1 MPIFLFVKK
10 TMEIK
15 KISLETTTSWTI
27 SHRPQSFAEFIWQ
40 APIKSVLQTAIESA
54 KLRKA
59 PLGHILF
66 SGSSGF
72 GKTTLA
78 TIISQQMNTNIKV
91 VTGYAITKRSE
102 LVSLLNSLESW
113 DILFIDEIHRIK
125 PTLEEVLY
133 IAMED
138 FVIDML
144 MPEWWSIR
152 LPINPF
158 TLVWATTKPES
169 LSQPMK
175 NRFIYHFHFMDY
187 DLEEK
192 KTILDRYLQHYQIN
206 YEPHLLE
213 KFVQKV
219 ASVPREIHNLVIKIR
234 DYLISRQLPILT
246 SKDREEF
253 LKHSQIDDWGMMPIH
268 KKYLDILAD
277 FDRPVGVKTLAV
289 QLWVSEKNLE
299 EDIEPLLL
307 KLGKIEK
314 TTKGR
319 SLI

>member
-54 KLRKA
+54 KLREA

-91 VTGYAITKRSE
+91 VTGYALTKPSE

-192 KTILDRYLQHYQIN
+192 KTILDRYLQHYQVN

-289 QLWVSEKNLE
+289 QLGVSEKNLE

>member
-1 MPIFLFVKK
+1 
-10 TMEIK
+10 MEIK
-15 KISLETTTSWTI
+15 KISLETANSWTI
-27 SHRPQSFAEFIWQ
+27 SHRPQSFTEFIWQ

-54 KLRKA
+54 KLREA
-59 PLGHILF
+59 PLCHILF

-91 VTGYAITKRSE
+91 VTGYALTKPSE

-192 KTILDRYLQHYQIN
+192 KTILDRYLQHYQVN
-206 YEPHLLE
+206 YEPDLLE

-289 QLWVSEKNLE
+289 QLGVSEKNLE

-314 TTKGR
+314 TTKWR

>member
-1 MPIFLFVKK
+1 
-10 TMEIK
+10 MEIK
-15 KISLETTTSWTI
+15 KISLETATGWNI

-54 KLRKA
+54 KLREA

-91 VTGYAITKRSE
+91 VTGYALTKPSE

-192 KTILDRYLQHYQIN
+192 KTILDRYLQHYQVN
-206 YEPHLLE
+206 YEPDLLE
-213 KFVQKV
+213 RFVQKV

-289 QLWVSEKNLE
+289 QLGVSEKNLE

>member
-1 MPIFLFVKK
+1 
-10 TMEIK
+10 MEIK

-54 KLRKA
+54 KLREA

-91 VTGYAITKRSE
+91 VTGYALTKPSE

-192 KTILDRYLQHYQIN
+192 KTILDRYLQHYQVN
-206 YEPHLLE
+206 YEPDLLE

-268 KKYLDILAD
+268 KKYLNILAD

-314 TTKGR
+314 TTKWR

>member
-1 MPIFLFVKK
+1 
-10 TMEIK
+10 MEIK
-15 KISLETTTSWTI
+15 KISLETANSWTI
-27 SHRPQSFAEFIWQ
+27 SHRPQSFTEFIWQ

-54 KLRKA
+54 KLREA

-91 VTGYAITKRSE
+91 VTGYALTKPSE

-192 KTILDRYLQHYQIN
+192 KTILDRYLQHYQVN

-234 DYLISRQLPILT
+234 DYLISRQLPILS

-319 SLI
+319 NLI

>member
-15 KISLETTTSWTI
+15 KISLETATSWNI

-40 APIKSVLQTAIESA
+40 TPIKSVLQTAIESA
-54 KLRKA
+54 KLREA

-91 VTGYAITKRSE
+91 VTGYALTKPSE

-192 KTILDRYLQHYQIN
+192 KTILDRYLQHYQVN

-234 DYLISRQLPILT
+234 DYLISRQLPILS

>member
-1 MPIFLFVKK
+1 
-10 TMEIK
+10 MEIK
-15 KISLETTTSWTI
+15 KISLETATSWTI

-54 KLRKA
+54 KLREA

-91 VTGYAITKRSE
+91 VTGYALTKPSE

-192 KTILDRYLQHYQIN
+192 KTILDRYLQHYQVN
-206 YEPHLLE
+206 YEPDLLE

-289 QLWVSEKNLE
+289 QLGVSEKNLE

>member
-15 KISLETTTSWTI
+15 KISLETATSWTI
-27 SHRPQSFAEFIWQ
+27 SHRPQSFTEFIWQ

-54 KLRKA
+54 KLREA

-91 VTGYAITKRSE
+91 VTGYALTKPSE

-192 KTILDRYLQHYQIN
+192 KTILDRYLQHYQVN

>member
-1 MPIFLFVKK
+1 
-10 TMEIK
+10 MEIK

-27 SHRPQSFAEFIWQ
+27 SHRPQSFTEFIWQ

-54 KLRKA
+54 KLREA

-91 VTGYAITKRSE
+91 VTGYALTKPSE

-192 KTILDRYLQHYQIN
+192 KTILDRYLQHYQVN

-314 TTKGR
+314 TTKWR

>member
-1 MPIFLFVKK
+1 
-10 TMEIK
+10 MEIK
-15 KISLETTTSWTI
+15 KISLETATSWTI
-27 SHRPQSFAEFIWQ
+27 SHRPQSFSEFIWQ
-40 APIKSVLQTAIESA
+40 TPIKSVLQTAIESA
-54 KLRKA
+54 KLREA

-91 VTGYAITKRSE
+91 VTGYALTKPSE

-192 KTILDRYLQHYQIN
+192 KTILDRYLQHYQVN

-234 DYLISRQLPILT
+234 DYLISRQLPILS

-307 KLGKIEK
+307 KLGRIEK

>member
-1 MPIFLFVKK
+1 
-10 TMEIK
+10 MEIK
-15 KISLETTTSWTI
+15 KISLETATSWTI
-27 SHRPQSFAEFIWQ
+27 SHRPQSFTEFIWQ

-54 KLRKA
+54 KLREA

-91 VTGYAITKRSE
+91 VTGYALTKPSE

-192 KTILDRYLQHYQIN
+192 KTILDRYLQHYQVN
-206 YEPHLLE
+206 YEPDLLE

-289 QLWVSEKNLE
+289 QLGVSEKNLE

-314 TTKGR
+314 TTKWR

>member
-1 MPIFLFVKK
+1 
-10 TMEIK
+10 MEIK
-15 KISLETTTSWTI
+15 KISLETATSWNI

-54 KLRKA
+54 KLREA

-91 VTGYAITKRSE
+91 VTGYALTKPSE

-192 KTILDRYLQHYQIN
+192 KTILDRYLQHYQVN
-206 YEPHLLE
+206 YEPDLLE

-319 SLI
+319 SLV

>member
-1 MPIFLFVKK
+1 
-10 TMEIK
+10 MEIK
-15 KISLETTTSWTI
+15 KISLETATSWTI

-54 KLRKA
+54 KLREA

-91 VTGYAITKRSE
+91 VTGYALTKPSE

-192 KTILDRYLQHYQIN
+192 KTILDRYLQHYQVN
-206 YEPHLLE
+206 YEPDLLE

-219 ASVPREIHNLVIKIR
+219 ESVPREIHNLVIKIR